1 MKGRKKGQTKRQ
13 SKIKDELLYPYE
25 IWMDEDQYTLMDVE
39 KAKPMGFYTNMAALI
54 NKMIKL
60 NIANKKETYTL
71 VGFLES
77 YNNVK
82 EELLK
87 PFKNK

>member
-13 SKIKDELLYPYE
+13 SKIKDKLLYPYE
-25 IWMDEDQYTLMDVE
+25 IWVDEDQYTLMDVE
-39 KAKPMGFYTNMAALI
+39 KSKPMGFYNNMSSLI
-54 NKMIKL
+54 NKVIKL
-60 NIANKKETYTL
+60 NIAIKKETYTL

-77 YNNVK
+77 YNNIK
-82 EELLK
+82 EELLN